1 MESSIRDTGISIAYE
16 PEKSA
21 PVVDIL
27 FVHGLGGH
35 PRKTW
40 TCSKGPPGIHESLSA
55 SEPSRKNSRR
65 SVFGRALGR
74 LHRTS
79 RSTAAEPRP
88 DTLRDDANPALVFWP
103 VDLLSKD
110 FPDSRILVF
119 GYDSKITKYS
129 AGTVSE
135 NSVFSHAKDLL
146 FALALERPLHR
157 PLICVAHSLGGII
170 FKETLSRSSSS
181 TRREHQNIL
190 ESVEAVIFLG
200 TPHRGSVDIAAKGE
214 IARSLLSAS
223 GVATT
228 PVILD
233 SLGLKNTDLER
244 AQEEFSR
251 LWHTSNFRVKTF
263 QEGLILPKLGKKVVP
278 EYSSLL
284 GNHREHAETL
294 QADHLEM
301 CRYSGKDD
309 PNYRKVAG
317 EIRSTYL
324 LITTTNKLESLG
336 RWGERNNSPVPS
348 VGMSQYSGH
357 DFQDQAGKAWL
368 QSLWFPAINRR
379 YETLGSPAEHTC
391 HWLFGDENF
400 HNWLNGRNQERYQGL
415 IWIKGKPGSGKSM
428 LMGEAFRRATQRQ
441 AKASAPSQT
450 AAFFFSGKGDELE
463 HSVFG
468 LFRSLIYQLCSKNPI
483 FMQSFQEICDT
494 KTKTGCFMAS
504 EALTWQ
510 EAELKAALENMILQ
524 KTSRKLLIFVDALD
538 ECDSGSVRD
547 LAYFWRKITKSA
559 FASGI
564 DLKVCLSSR
573 HSPFVTVSDCPEI
586 IMEQHN
592 GHDISTYLKQRI
604 EIGIG
609 IHNAQWQILEEKIRE
624 RSDGMFLWVVL
635 VVDELLRSWDEGRNL
650 EYLTKR
656 VENTP
661 QALET
666 LFSEMLSHFTSE
678 RRDIAVKLFQ
688 WATLSTK
695 PLRLHEWHHIMGFIR
710 HPTPTSLAEWR
721 ASDYFTATDEQ
732 LVKQINTL
740 SLGLV
745 EVTGAIEVPPHGSGS
760 DVSSVG
766 VDAGSLTLDHGSTR
780 IVQVIH
786 ESVRDFFL
794 RGSGFSA
801 LDPSFL
807 TNPIGRGHLS
817 IMATCL
823 DYVNI
828 GELDALV
835 GARQRLTY
843 RGKGKNEGKSPA
855 SLTDSNSDC
864 SLGYEEHPQQGTIT
878 LPLRRKTIPE
888 DASRPEKAIT
898 GSPESHS
905 FVAVHRWLEESG
917 NSTAESD
924 LLIDIPRAPFSDASD
939 TLRSQILED
948 HPALLSYATF
958 ALFEHA
964 RLAPIDGTDITPI
977 LDRLNDETSWTRWK
991 YLREDVPEGV
1001 GLLDFLED
1009 LGLDSWISAFHD
1021 RFSRGQKRRG
1031 SFLTKDIPTSP
1042 IDTQRS
1048 TLYTSHQLSGGE
1060 TRRSSLPVP
1069 LSIPQVDPQE
1079 HPPPMPRPRWRGES
1093 PQSLNRVPRRQV
1105 SVASFGSASSHDGY
1119 DRFSPKL
1126 DSPRPVNSK
1135 DFRGTPVN
1143 SQDFGRTKVVGFFV
1157 CECCPKKPKKFDTQ
1171 DELAAHESEKQ
1182 FECPYCGNRFKS
1194 QAEAERHQNSL
1205 HIRKHSWSCSNLL
1218 GYDNAFQESSQRP
1231 EKCDTCGYCGNDFPR
1246 SGTAGNKTYATDQD
1260 WDERIRHLLEVHKFR
1275 ECNSTK
1281 KFYRADHFWQHLK
1294 YSHTATRGK
1303 WTDKLGEVCCK
1314 KEKD

>member
-1 MESSIRDTGISIAYE
+1 MASSIQDTGISIVYE

-40 TCSKGPPGIHESLSA
+40 TSSKKAPGIHGPLST
-55 SEPSRKNSRR
+55 SEPSRKSSRR
-65 SVFGRALGR
+65 SVLGRALDR

-79 RSTAAEPRP
+79 RNTAAEPRP
-88 DTLRDDANPALVFWP
+88 DTLHDDANPAVVFWP
-103 VDLLSKD
+103 VDLLSRD
-110 FPDSRILVF
+110 FPNSRILVF

-129 AGTVSE
+129 AGAVSE
-135 NSVFSHAKDLL
+135 NSVFSHSKDLL
-146 FALALERPLHR
+146 FALALERPLRR

-170 FKETLSRSSSS
+170 FKEMLSRSSSS
-181 TRREHQNIL
+181 TRCEHQNIL
-190 ESVEAVIFLG
+190 ESVEGIIFLG

-214 IARSLLSAS
+214 VARSLLSAL

-251 LWHTSNFRVKTF
+251 LWHTNNFQVKTF

-324 LITTTNKLESLG
+324 LITTTNKLESIG
-336 RWGERNNSPVPS
+336 RWEERNNSPVPS
-348 VGMSQYSGH
+348 VGVSQYSRH
-357 DFQDQAGKAWL
+357 DFQDQAGRAWL

-379 YETLGSPAEHTC
+379 YETLGIPADQTC
-391 HWLFGDENF
+391 HWLFDDENF
-400 HNWLNGRNQERYQGL
+400 QDWLIGRNQERHQGL

-428 LMGEAFRRATQRQ
+428 LMGEAFRRATRRQ
-441 AKASAPSQT
+441 AEPSAPSQT

-463 HSVFG
+463 HSVVG
-468 LFRSLIYQLCSKNPI
+468 LFRSLIYQLCSKYPV
-483 FMQSFQEICDT
+483 FMQSLQEICDA

-504 EALTWQ
+504 EVIAWQ
-510 EAELKAALENMILQ
+510 EAELKAALEKMILQ
-524 KTSRKLLIFVDALD
+524 KRSSKLSIFVDALD
-538 ECDSGSVRD
+538 ECDSGNVRD
-547 LAYFWRKITKSA
+547 LAYFWRKTTKSA

-573 HSPFVTVSDCPEI
+573 HSPSVTVSDCSEI

-604 EIGIG
+604 EIGID
-609 IHNAQWQILEEKIRE
+609 IQNAQWQILEEKIRE

-635 VVDELLRSWDEGRNL
+635 VVDELLRSWDEGRSL

-656 VENTP
+656 VQNTP

-666 LFSEMLSHFTSE
+666 LFSEMLSHFTPE
-678 RRDIAVKLFQ
+678 RKNIAVKLFQ

-745 EVTGAIEVPPHGSGS
+745 EVTGAIEVPRHGSGS

-766 VDAGSLTLDHGSTR
+766 VDAGSLTLEHGGTR

-794 RGSGFSA
+794 RGSGFLA
-801 LDPSFL
+801 LDPSFS
-807 TNPIGRGHLS
+807 THPIGRGHLS

-835 GARQRLTY
+835 GARQRIIHQ
-843 RGKGKNEGKSPA
+843 GKDKNEEQSPT
-855 SLTDSNSDC
+855 SLTESNSDC
-864 SLGYEEHPQQGTIT
+864 SLGRKDHLLQGTIT
-878 LPLRRKTIPE
+878 LPLRHKTIPG
-888 DASRPEKAIT
+888 DDSRPEQTMT
-898 GSPESHS
+898 GSPESHP
-905 FVAVHRWLEESG
+905 FVAVHRWLKERTD
-917 NSTAESD
+917 STAGSD
-924 LLIDIPRAPFSDASD
+924 LLIDIPRAPLSDVSD
-939 TLRSQILED
+939 TPRSQILED

-964 RLAPIDGTDITPI
+964 RLASIDRADVTPI
-977 LDRLNDETSWTRWK
+977 LNRLNDETTWARWK
-991 YLREDVPEGV
+991 SLREDVPEEV
-1001 GLLDFLED
+1001 ELLDFLED
-1009 LGLDSWISAFHD
+1009 LGLDFWISAFH
-1021 RFSRGQKRRG
+1021 RFSHGHKRR
-1031 SFLTKDIPTSP
+1031 
-1042 IDTQRS
+1042 RA
-1048 TLYTSHQLSGGE
+1048 
-1060 TRRSSLPVP
+1060 
-1069 LSIPQVDPQE
+1069 
-1079 HPPPMPRPRWRGES
+1079 ES
-1093 PQSLNRVPRRQV
+1093 PKSLNRVPRRKV
-1105 SVASFGSASSHDGY
+1105 SVASFGSASSHDGN
-1119 DRFSPKL
+1119 DRFSPRL
-1126 DSPRPVNSK
+1126 ENPRPVNSK

-1143 SQDFGRTKVVGFFV
+1143 SQDFGGTKVVGFFM
-1157 CECCPKKPKKFDTQ
+1157 CDCCPKKPKKFDTLE
-1171 DELAAHESEKQ
+1171 EL
-1182 FECPYCGNRFKS
+1182 R
-1194 QAEAERHQNSL
+1194 L
-1205 HIRKHSWSCSNLL
+1205 
-1218 GYDNAFQESSQRP
+1218 
-1231 EKCDTCGYCGNDFPR
+1231 FPQ
-1246 SGTAGNKTYATDQD
+1246 SF
-1260 WDERIRHLLEVHKFR
+1260 HLRL
-1275 ECNSTK
+1275 
-1281 KFYRADHFWQHLK
+1281 Y
-1294 YSHTATRGK
+1294 
-1303 WTDKLGEVCCK
+1303 
-1314 KEKD
+1314 

>member
-1 MESSIRDTGISIAYE
+1 MGSFIRDTGISIAYE
-16 PEKSA
+16 PENSP
-21 PVVDIL
+21 PVVEA
-27 FVHGLGGH
+27 
-35 PRKTW
+35 
-40 TCSKGPPGIHESLSA
+40 PGTPELLSTSESSG
-55 SEPSRKNSRR
+55 KNPRR
-65 SVFGRALGR
+65 SVLGRALDR

-79 RSTAAEPRP
+79 WNTAGEPRP
-88 DTLRDDANPALVFWP
+88 EALHDDANPAAVFWP
-103 VDLLSKD
+103 IDLLSKD

-129 AGTVSE
+129 AGAVSE

-170 FKETLSRSSSS
+170 FKEMLSRSSSS
-181 TRREHQNIL
+181 TRCEHQNIL

-214 IARSLLSAS
+214 VARSLLSAL

-284 GNHREHAETL
+284 GNYREHAETL

-324 LITTTNKLESLG
+324 LITRANKQESAG
-336 RWGERNNSPVPS
+336 YRWKKNYSPTPS
-348 VGMSQYSGH
+348 ISVSHHSGH
-357 DFQDQAGKAWL
+357 NFPDQASKAWL

-379 YETLGSPAEHTC
+379 FETLGSPAEQTC
-391 HWLFGDENF
+391 HWLFDDETF
-400 HNWLNGRNQERYQGL
+400 QDWLDSRNQERHQGL

-428 LMGEAFRRATQRQ
+428 MMGEAFRRATRRQ
-441 AKASAPSQT
+441 AKASAPSHT

-463 HSVFG
+463 HSVAG
-468 LFRSLIYQLCSKNPI
+468 LFRSLIYQLCSKYPL
-483 FMQSFQEICDT
+483 FMQSFQEVCDV
-494 KTKTGCFMAS
+494 KTKTGCFGVS
-504 EALTWQ
+504 ETIAWQ
-510 EAELKAALENMILQ
+510 EAELQAAFEKMILQ
-524 KTSRKLLIFVDALD
+524 KSSRKVFLFIDALD
-538 ECDSGSVRD
+538 ECDSSSVRH

-573 HSPFVTVSDCPEI
+573 HSPSVTVSDCPEI

-592 GHDISTYLKQRI
+592 SRDISTYLKQRI

-609 IHNAQWQILEEKIRE
+609 IQNTEWKILEEKIRE

-635 VVDELLRSWDEGRNL
+635 VVDDLLRSWDEGRSL

-666 LFSEMLSHFTSE
+666 LFSEMLSHFKPEVKS
-678 RRDIAVKLFQ
+678 IAVKLFQ
-688 WATLSTK
+688 WATLSIK

-721 ASDYFTATDEQ
+721 ASDYFTETDEQ

-745 EVTGAIEVPPHGSGS
+745 EVTRAIEVPPHGSGS
-760 DVSSVG
+760 DISSVG
-766 VDAGSLTLDHGSTR
+766 VDAGSLTPEHGGTR

-794 RGSGFSA
+794 RGNGFSA
-801 LDPSFL
+801 LDPSL
-807 TNPIGRGHLS
+807 SSHPIGSGHLS

-835 GARQRLTY
+835 EARQRVAHQL
-843 RGKGKNEGKSPA
+843 KDKNERKSPTL
-855 SLTDSNSDC
+855 LTDSSGDY
-864 SLGYEEHPQQGTIT
+864 SLGDAEHPPQGTFT
-878 LPLRRKTIPE
+878 LPLRRKRTPG
-888 DASRPEKAIT
+888 DDRGPEKVIS
-898 GSPESHS
+898 GPPESHL
-905 FVAVHRWLEESG
+905 FMAIYRWLEESR
-917 NSTAESD
+917 NSTPESD
-924 LLIDIPRAPFSDASD
+924 LLTKVPRAPFSDISD
-939 TLRSQILED
+939 TFHSQVLED

-958 ALFEHA
+958 AMFEHA
-964 RLAPIDGTDITPI
+964 YLAPIDGADITPI
-977 LDRLNDETSWTRWK
+977 LDRLNDETTWTRWK
-991 YLREDVPEGV
+991 YLREDVSEGV
-1001 GLLDFLED
+1001 ELLEFLEY
-1009 LGLDSWISAFHD
+1009 LGLVSWISAFHN

-1031 SFLTKDIPTSP
+1031 SPLTKDVPTSP
-1042 IDTQRS
+1042 INTGGLTFVS
-1048 TLYTSHQLSGGE
+1048 SHQLSGDE
-1060 TRRSSLPVP
+1060 TPWITLPAP
-1069 LSIPQVDPQE
+1069 NSIPPVDPQGY
-1079 HPPPMPRPRWRGES
+1079 PPPMAPPRWRGES
-1093 PQSLNRVPRRQV
+1093 PQSLSRVPRRPS

-1119 DRFSPKL
+1119 EFSPRL
-1126 DSPRPVNSK
+1126 ESPKPVSSK
-1135 DFRGTPVN
+1135 HFGGTKA
-1143 SQDFGRTKVVGFFV
+1143 TGFFL
-1157 CECCPKKPKKFDTQ
+1157 CECCPEKPKRFHRLE
-1171 DELAAHESEKQ
+1171 ELAQVS
-1182 FECPYCGNRFKS
+1182 
-1194 QAEAERHQNSL
+1194 
-1205 HIRKHSWSCSNLL
+1205 
-1218 GYDNAFQESSQRP
+1218 
-1231 EKCDTCGYCGNDFPR
+1231 
-1246 SGTAGNKTYATDQD
+1246 
-1260 WDERIRHLLEVHKFR
+1260 
-1275 ECNSTK
+1275 
-1281 KFYRADHFWQHLK
+1281 
-1294 YSHTATRGK
+1294 
-1303 WTDKLGEVCCK
+1303 
-1314 KEKD
+1314 

>member
-214 IARSLLSAS
+214 IARSLLSAL

-379 YETLGSPAEHTC
+379 YETLGSPADQTC
-391 HWLFGDENF
+391 HWLFDDENF

-428 LMGEAFRRATQRQ
+428 LMGEAFRRATRRQ
-441 AKASAPSQT
+441 AEASTPSQT
-450 AAFFFSGKGDELE
+450 AAFFFSGKGDEPE
-463 HSVFG
+463 HSGFG
-468 LFRSLIYQLCSKNPI
+468 LFRSLIYQLCSKNAL
-483 FMQSFQEICDT
+483 FMQSFQEICDA

-504 EALTWQ
+504 EAIAWQ

-524 KTSRKLLIFVDALD
+524 ETSSKLLIFVDALD
-538 ECDSGSVRD
+538 ECDS
-547 LAYFWRKITKSA
+547 
-559 FASGI
+559 
-564 DLKVCLSSR
+564 
-573 HSPFVTVSDCPEI
+573 
-586 IMEQHN
+586 
-592 GHDISTYLKQRI
+592 
-604 EIGIG
+604 
-609 IHNAQWQILEEKIRE
+609 
-624 RSDGMFLWVVL
+624 VL
-635 VVDELLRSWDEGRNL
+635 VVDELLRSWDEGRSL

-666 LFSEMLSHFTSE
+666 LFSEMLSHFTPE
-678 RRDIAVKLFQ
+678 RRNIAVKLFQ

-695 PLRLHEWHHIMGFIR
+695 PLRLHEWHNIMGFIR

-766 VDAGSLTLDHGSTR
+766 VDAGSLTLEHGGTR

-794 RGSGFSA
+794 RGNGFSA
-801 LDPSFL
+801 LDTSFS
-807 TNPIGRGHLS
+807 THPIGRGHLS

-835 GARQRLTY
+835 GARQRITHQ
-843 RGKGKNEGKSPA
+843 GKDKNEEQSPT
-855 SLTDSNSDC
+855 SLTESNSSC
-864 SLGYEEHPQQGTIT
+864 SIGHEEHPLQGTMT
-878 LPLRRKTIPE
+878 LPLRHKTIPG
-888 DASRPEKAIT
+888 DDSRPEKTIT
-898 GSPESHS
+898 DSPESDP
-905 FVAVHRWLEESG
+905 FVAVHRWLKESTD
-917 NSTAESD
+917 STAESD
-924 LLIDIPRAPFSDASD
+924 LLIDIPRAPFSDVSD
-939 TLRSQILED
+939 TPRSQILED

-977 LDRLNDETSWTRWK
+977 LDRLNDKTTWTRWK

-1001 GLLDFLED
+1001 ELLDFLED

-1079 HPPPMPRPRWRGES
+1079 HPPPMSPPRWRGES

-1119 DRFSPKL
+1119 DRFSPRL
-1126 DSPRPVNSK
+1126 ESPRPVNSK

-1143 SQDFGRTKVVGFFV
+1143 SQDFGRTKVIGFFV

-1171 DELAAHESEKQ
+1171 EELAAHESEKQ
-1182 FECPYCGNRFKS
+1182 FECPYCENT
-1194 QAEAERHQNSL
+1194 
-1205 HIRKHSWSCSNLL
+1205 L
-1218 GYDNAFQESSQRP
+1218 GPAQ
-1231 EKCDTCGYCGNDFPR
+1231 
-1246 SGTAGNKTYATDQD
+1246 TY
-1260 WDERIRHLLEVHKFR
+1260 
-1275 ECNSTK
+1275 
-1281 KFYRADHFWQHLK
+1281 
-1294 YSHTATRGK
+1294 
-1303 WTDKLGEVCCK
+1303 
-1314 KEKD
+1314 

>member
-1 MESSIRDTGISIAYE
+1 MESSIRETGISIVYE
-16 PEKSA
+16 PEDSA

-40 TCSKGPPGIHESLSA
+40 TSSQKAPGLQESLTT

-65 SVFGRALGR
+65 SVLGRALDR

-79 RSTAAEPRP
+79 RNTAAEPRP
-88 DTLRDDANPALVFWP
+88 DALHDDANPAVVFWP
-103 VDLLSKD
+103 VDLLSRD

-129 AGTVSE
+129 AGAVSE

-170 FKETLSRSSSS
+170 FKEMLSRSSSS

-214 IARSLLSAS
+214 VARSLLSAL

-324 LITTTNKLESLG
+324 LVTTTNKLESLG
-336 RWGERNNSPVPS
+336 QWEERNNSPVPS
-348 VGMSQYSGH
+348 VGVSQYSGH
-357 DFQDQAGKAWL
+357 NFQDQAGKAWL

-379 YETLGSPAEHTC
+379 YETLGSPADQTC
-391 HWLFGDENF
+391 HWLFDDENF

-428 LMGEAFRRATQRQ
+428 LMGEAFRRATRRQ
-441 AKASAPSQT
+441 AEASTPSQT
-450 AAFFFSGKGDELE
+450 AAFFFSGKGDEHE
-463 HSVFG
+463 HSGFG
-468 LFRSLIYQLCSKNPI
+468 LFRSLIYQLCSKNAL
-483 FMQSFQEICDT
+483 FMQSFREICDA

-504 EALTWQ
+504 EAIAWQ

-524 KTSRKLLIFVDALD
+524 KTSSKLLIFVDALD
-538 ECDSGSVRD
+538 ECDS
-547 LAYFWRKITKSA
+547 
-559 FASGI
+559 
-564 DLKVCLSSR
+564 
-573 HSPFVTVSDCPEI
+573 
-586 IMEQHN
+586 
-592 GHDISTYLKQRI
+592 
-604 EIGIG
+604 
-609 IHNAQWQILEEKIRE
+609 
-624 RSDGMFLWVVL
+624 VL

-794 RGSGFSA
+794 RGSGFSV
-801 LDPSFL
+801 LDSSFL

-843 RGKGKNEGKSPA
+843 RRKGKNEGKSPA

-888 DASRPEKAIT
+888 DDSRPEKAIT

-977 LDRLNDETSWTRWK
+977 LDRLNDETTWTRWK

-1001 GLLDFLED
+1001 ELLDFLED

-1031 SFLTKDIPTSP
+1031 SLLTKDISTSP

-1048 TLYTSHQLSGGE
+1048 TLYTSHQISGGE

-1135 DFRGTPVN
+1135 DF
-1143 SQDFGRTKVVGFFV
+1143 GRTKVVGFFV

-1171 DELAAHESEKQ
+1171 EELAAHESEKQ
-1182 FECPYCGNRFKS
+1182 FECPYCENT
-1194 QAEAERHQNSL
+1194 
-1205 HIRKHSWSCSNLL
+1205 L
-1218 GYDNAFQESSQRP
+1218 GPVQ
-1231 EKCDTCGYCGNDFPR
+1231 
-1246 SGTAGNKTYATDQD
+1246 TY
-1260 WDERIRHLLEVHKFR
+1260 
-1275 ECNSTK
+1275 
-1281 KFYRADHFWQHLK
+1281 
-1294 YSHTATRGK
+1294 
-1303 WTDKLGEVCCK
+1303 
-1314 KEKD
+1314 

>member
-65 SVFGRALGR
+65 SALDRALDHLR
-74 LHRTS
+74 EIS
-79 RSTAAEPRP
+79 RNTASEPRP
-88 DTLRDDANPALVFWP
+88 DALRGDANPAVVFWP

-129 AGTVSE
+129 AGAVSE

-170 FKETLSRSSSS
+170 FKEMLSRSSSS

-214 IARSLLSAS
+214 VARSLLSAL

-324 LITTTNKLESLG
+324 LVTTTNKLESLG
-336 RWGERNNSPVPS
+336 RWEERNNSPVPS
-348 VGMSQYSGH
+348 VGVSQYSGQ
-357 DFQDQAGKAWL
+357 DFQDQAGEAWL
-368 QSLWFPAINRR
+368 QSLWFPATNRR
-379 YETLGSPAEHTC
+379 YETLGSPADQTC
-391 HWLFGDENF
+391 HWLFDDENF
-400 HNWLNGRNQERYQGL
+400 QDWLNGRNQERYQGL

-441 AKASAPSQT
+441 ADASAPSQT
-450 AAFFFSGKGDELE
+450 AAFFFSGNGDELE
-463 HSVFG
+463 HSVVG
-468 LFRSLIYQLCSKNPI
+468 LFRSLIYQLCSKNPL
-483 FMQSFQEICDT
+483 FMQPFQEICDA
-494 KTKTGCFMAS
+494 KVKTGCFMAS

-510 EAELKAALENMILQ
+510 EAELKAALEKMILQ
-524 KTSRKLLIFVDALD
+524 KGSSKLLIFVDALD
-538 ECDSGSVRD
+538 ECDSGSMRD

-559 FASGI
+559 FTSGI

-573 HSPFVTVSDCPEI
+573 HSPSVT
-586 IMEQHN
+586 
-592 GHDISTYLKQRI
+592 
-604 EIGIG
+604 
-609 IHNAQWQILEEKIRE
+609 KIRE

-635 VVDELLRSWDEGRNL
+635 VVDDLLRGWDEGRSL

-666 LFSEMLSHFTSE
+666 LFSEMLSHLTPE
-678 RRDIAVKLFQ
+678 RKNVAVKLFQ
-688 WATLSTK
+688 WATLSIK

-721 ASDYFTATDEQ
+721 ASDYFTETDEQ
-732 LVKQINTL
+732 LVKQINSL
-740 SLGLV
+740 SLGLI

-766 VDAGSLTLDHGSTR
+766 VDAGSLTLEHGGTR

-794 RGSGFSA
+794 RGNGFSA
-801 LDPSFL
+801 LDTSFSAH
-807 TNPIGRGHLS
+807 PIGRGHLS

-828 GELDALV
+828 VELDALV
-835 GARQRLTY
+835 GARQRITHQ
-843 RGKGKNEGKSPA
+843 GKDKNEEQSPT
-855 SLTDSNSDC
+855 SLTESNSSC
-864 SLGYEEHPQQGTIT
+864 SLGHEEHPLQGTMT
-878 LPLRRKTIPE
+878 LPLRHKAIPG
-888 DASRPEKAIT
+888 DDSRPEKAIT
-898 GSPESHS
+898 GSPESHP

-977 LDRLNDETSWTRWK
+977 LDRLNDETTWTRWK

-1001 GLLDFLED
+1001 ELLDFLED
-1009 LGLDSWISAFHD
+1009 LGLDSWIGAFHD

-1031 SFLTKDIPTSP
+1031 SLLTKDIPTSP

-1048 TLYTSHQLSGGE
+1048 ALYTSHQLSGGE

-1079 HPPPMPRPRWRGES
+1079 HPPPMSPPRWRGDS

-1119 DRFSPKL
+1119 DRFSPRL
-1126 DSPRPVNSK
+1126 ESPRPVNSK
-1135 DFRGTPVN
+1135 DFRGTTVN
-1143 SQDFGRTKVVGFFV
+1143 SQDFGRTKVIGFFV

-1171 DELAAHESEKQ
+1171 EELAAHESEKQ
-1182 FECPYCGNRFKS
+1182 FECPYCENT
-1194 QAEAERHQNSL
+1194 
-1205 HIRKHSWSCSNLL
+1205 L
-1218 GYDNAFQESSQRP
+1218 GPVQ
-1231 EKCDTCGYCGNDFPR
+1231 TC
-1246 SGTAGNKTYATDQD
+1246 
-1260 WDERIRHLLEVHKFR
+1260 
-1275 ECNSTK
+1275 
-1281 KFYRADHFWQHLK
+1281 
-1294 YSHTATRGK
+1294 
-1303 WTDKLGEVCCK
+1303 
-1314 KEKD
+1314 

>member
-40 TCSKGPPGIHESLSA
+40 TCSKGPPAIYESLST
-55 SEPSRKNSRR
+55 SEPSRRNSRR
-65 SVFGRALGR
+65 GVLGRALDR
-74 LHRTS
+74 LHRSS
-79 RSTAAEPRP
+79 RNTAAEPRS
-88 DTLRDDANPALVFWP
+88 DTLHDDANPTVVFWP
-103 VDLLSKD
+103 VDLLSRD
-110 FPDSRILVF
+110 FPDARILVF

-129 AGTVSE
+129 AVAVSE

-146 FALALERPLHR
+146 FALALERPLDR

-170 FKETLSRSSSS
+170 FKEMLSRSSSS
-181 TRREHQNIL
+181 TRYEHQNIL

-214 IARSLLSAS
+214 VARSLLSAL

-324 LITTTNKLESLG
+324 LVTATNKLESLG
-336 RWGERNNSPVPS
+336 RWEEKSQSPVPS
-348 VGMSQYSGH
+348 VGASQYSRN
-357 DFQDQAGKAWL
+357 DFQDQAGRAWL

-379 YETLGSPAEHTC
+379 YESLGSPAEHTC
-391 HWLFGDENF
+391 HWLFDDENF
-400 HNWLNGRNQERYQGL
+400 HNWLHGRNQERYQGL

-428 LMGEAFRRATQRQ
+428 LMGEAFRRATRRQ
-441 AKASAPSQT
+441 AEASTPSQT
-450 AAFFFSGKGDELE
+450 AAFFFSGKGDEPE
-463 HSVFG
+463 HSVVG
-468 LFRSLIYQLCSKNPI
+468 LFRSLIYQLCSKNAL
-483 FMQSFQEICDT
+483 FMQSFQEICDA

-504 EALTWQ
+504 ETIAWQ

-524 KTSRKLLIFVDALD
+524 KTSSKLLIFVDALD

-573 HSPFVTVSDCPEI
+573 HSPSVTVSDCPEI

-609 IHNAQWQILEEKIRE
+609 THNAQWQILEEKIRE

-635 VVDELLRSWDEGRNL
+635 VVDELLRSWDEGRSL

-666 LFSEMLSHFTSE
+666 LFSEMLSHFTPE
-678 RRDIAVKLFQ
+678 RRNIAVKLFQ

-732 LVKQINTL
+732 LVKQISTL

-745 EVTGAIEVPPHGSGS
+745 EVTGAIELPPHDSGS

-766 VDAGSLTLDHGSTR
+766 VDAGSLTHEHGGTR

-794 RGSGFSA
+794 RGNGFSA
-801 LDPSFL
+801 LDPSFS
-807 TNPIGRGHLS
+807 THPIGRGHLS

-823 DYVNI
+823 DYANI

-835 GARQRLTY
+835 GARQRITH
-843 RGKGKNEGKSPA
+843 KGKDKNEEQSPT
-855 SLTDSNSDC
+855 SSTESNSDC
-864 SLGYEEHPQQGTIT
+864 SLGHEGHPLQGTIT
-878 LPLRRKTIPE
+878 LPLRRKTIPG
-888 DASRPEKAIT
+888 DDSRPKQTIT
-898 GSPESHS
+898 GSPESHP
-905 FVAVHRWLEESG
+905 FMAVHRWLEESS

-924 LLIDIPRAPFSDASD
+924 LLIDIPRAPFSDVSD
-939 TLRSQILED
+939 TPRSQILED

-958 ALFEHA
+958 AMFEHA
-964 RLAPIDGTDITPI
+964 RLAPIDGADITPI
-977 LDRLNDETSWTRWK
+977 LDRLNDETTWARWK
-991 YLREDVPEGV
+991 SLREDVPEEV
-1001 GLLDFLED
+1001 ELLDFLED
-1009 LGLDSWISAFHD
+1009 LGLVSWISAFHD
-1021 RFSRGQKRRG
+1021 RFSPGQKRRV
-1031 SFLTKDIPTSP
+1031 SPLSRDVPISP
-1042 IDTQRS
+1042 IDSRRS
-1048 TLYTSHQLSGGE
+1048 TLLPDHQLTGDES
-1060 TRRSSLPVP
+1060 RRSSLPVP

-1079 HPPPMPRPRWRGES
+1079 HPPPMTRPRRRGES
-1093 PQSLNRVPRRQV
+1093 PQSRNRVPRRKV
-1105 SVASFGSASSHDGY
+1105 SVASFSSASSHDGY
-1119 DRFSPKL
+1119 DRFSPRL
-1126 DSPRPVNSK
+1126 ESPGPVNSK
-1135 DFRGTPVN
+1135 DLG
-1143 SQDFGRTKVVGFFV
+1143 KAILGFFM
-1157 CECCPKKPKKFDTQ
+1157 CECCPKKPKKFDTRE
-1171 DELAAHESEKQ
+1171 ELAAHESEKQ
-1182 FECPYCGNRFKS
+1182 FECSYCENTLGPVQTY
-1194 QAEAERHQNSL
+1194 QATTAPS
-1205 HIRKHSWSCSNLL
+1205 
-1218 GYDNAFQESSQRP
+1218 
-1231 EKCDTCGYCGNDFPR
+1231 R
-1246 SGTAGNKTYATDQD
+1246 SPVSALKN
-1260 WDERIRHLLEVHKFR
+1260 VM
-1275 ECNSTK
+1275 
-1281 KFYRADHFWQHLK
+1281 RADFVAMTFHVL
-1294 YSHTATRGK
+1294 AR
-1303 WTDKLGEVCCK
+1303 LGTGPIPQNK
-1314 KEKD
+1314 IGMNA

>member
-1 MESSIRDTGISIAYE
+1 M
-16 PEKSA
+16 
-21 PVVDIL
+21 
-27 FVHGLGGH
+27 
-35 PRKTW
+35 
-40 TCSKGPPGIHESLSA
+40 
-55 SEPSRKNSRR
+55 
-65 SVFGRALGR
+65 
-74 LHRTS
+74 
-79 RSTAAEPRP
+79 
-88 DTLRDDANPALVFWP
+88 
-103 VDLLSKD
+103 
-110 FPDSRILVF
+110 
-119 GYDSKITKYS
+119 
-129 AGTVSE
+129 
-135 NSVFSHAKDLL
+135 
-146 FALALERPLHR
+146 
-157 PLICVAHSLGGII
+157 
-170 FKETLSRSSSS
+170 LSRSSSS
-181 TRREHQNIL
+181 TRCEHQNIL

-214 IARSLLSAS
+214 VARSLLGAL

-263 QEGLILPKLGKKVVP
+263 QEGLILPKLGKKLVP

-301 CRYSGKDD
+301 CRYSAKDD
-309 PNYRKVAG
+309 PNYRKVVG

-336 RWGERNNSPVPS
+336 RWEEKNQSPAPSIGVSQCSRN
-348 VGMSQYSGH
+348 
-357 DFQDQAGKAWL
+357 DFQDHAGRAWL

-379 YETLGSPAEHTC
+379 YETLGSPADQTC
-391 HWLFGDENF
+391 HWLFDDENF
-400 HNWLNGRNQERYQGL
+400 QDWLNGRNQERHQGL
-415 IWIKGKPGSGKSM
+415 IWIKGKPGSGKST
-428 LMGEAFRRATQRQ
+428 LMGEAFRRATPRQ

-463 HSVFG
+463 HSVVG
-468 LFRSLIYQLCSKNPI
+468 LFRSLIYQLCSKNPR
-483 FMQSFQEICDT
+483 FMQSFQEIRDA

-504 EALTWQ
+504 ETIAWQ

-524 KTSRKLLIFVDALD
+524 KSSSNLLIFVDALD

-573 HSPFVTVSDCPEI
+573 HSPSVTVSDCPEI
-586 IMEQHN
+586 ITEQHN

-635 VVDELLRSWDEGRNL
+635 VVDELLRSWDEGRSL

-656 VENTP
+656 VQNTP

-666 LFSEMLSHFTSE
+666 LFSEMLSHFTPE
-678 RRDIAVKLFQ
+678 GKNIAVKLFQ

-710 HPTPTSLAEWR
+710 YPKPTSLAEWR

-745 EVTGAIEVPPHGSGS
+745 EVTGALEVPLHDSGS

-766 VDAGSLTLDHGSTR
+766 VDAGSLTLEHGGTR

-794 RGSGFSA
+794 RGNGFSA

-807 TNPIGRGHLS
+807 TNPTGRGHLS

-843 RGKGKNEGKSPA
+843 RGKDKNEGKSPA
-855 SLTDSNSDC
+855 SLTDANSDC
-864 SLGYEEHPQQGTIT
+864 SLGYEEHPPQGTIT
-878 LPLRRKTIPE
+878 LPLRRKTIPG
-888 DASRPEKAIT
+888 DDSRPEKSIT
-898 GSPESHS
+898 GSPESHP
-905 FVAVHRWLEESG
+905 FMAVHRWLEERS

-924 LLIDIPRAPFSDASD
+924 LLIDIPRAPLSDASD
-939 TLRSQILED
+939 TPRSQILED

-964 RLAPIDGTDITPI
+964 RLAPIDGADIAPI
-977 LDRLNDETSWTRWK
+977 LDRLNDETTWARWK
-991 YLREDVPEGV
+991 SLREDVPEGV
-1001 GLLDFLED
+1001 ELLDFLED
-1009 LGLDSWISAFHD
+1009 LGLVSWISAFHD
-1021 RFSRGQKRRG
+1021 RFGPGQKRRG
-1031 SFLTKDIPTSP
+1031 SPLMKAVPTSP
-1042 IDTQRS
+1042 FDPQRS
-1048 TLYTSHQLSGGE
+1048 TLFPGHQLSGDE

-1069 LSIPQVDPQE
+1069 ISIPKLDPQE
-1079 HPPPMPRPRWRGES
+1079 HPSPMARPKRRGES

-1119 DRFSPKL
+1119 DRFSPRL
-1126 DSPRPVNSK
+1126 ESPRPVNSK
-1135 DFRGTPVN
+1135 DFRGTPVD
-1143 SQDFGRTKVVGFFV
+1143 SRDFGGTKVVGFFM
-1157 CECCPKKPKKFDTQ
+1157 CECCPKKPKRFDTRE
-1171 DELAAHESEKQ
+1171 EL
-1182 FECPYCGNRFKS
+1182 
-1194 QAEAERHQNSL
+1194 
-1205 HIRKHSWSCSNLL
+1205 
-1218 GYDNAFQESSQRP
+1218 
-1231 EKCDTCGYCGNDFPR
+1231 T
-1246 SGTAGNKTYATDQD
+1246 
-1260 WDERIRHLLEVHKFR
+1260 
-1275 ECNSTK
+1275 
-1281 KFYRADHFWQHLK
+1281 
-1294 YSHTATRGK
+1294 
-1303 WTDKLGEVCCK
+1303 
-1314 KEKD
+1314 

>member
-16 PEKSA
+16 PQNSL

-40 TCSKGPPGIHESLSA
+40 TSSKRPLGTPNLLSA
-55 SEPSRKNSRR
+55 SESSRKNPRR
-65 SVFGRALGR
+65 SILDCALDHLNGI
-74 LHRTS
+74 S
-79 RSTAAEPRP
+79 RNTAAEPRSEA
-88 DTLRDDANPALVFWP
+88 LHGDANPAVVFWP

-129 AGTVSE
+129 AGAVSE

-146 FALALERPLHR
+146 FALSLERPLDR

-170 FKETLSRSSSS
+170 FKEMLSRSSSS
-181 TRREHQNIL
+181 SRCEHQNIL

-214 IARSLLSAS
+214 VARSLLSAF

-244 AQEEFSR
+244 VQEEFSR

-284 GNHREHAETL
+284 GNYREHAETL

-317 EIRSTYL
+317 EIRPTYL
-324 LITTTNKLESLG
+324 SITTTDKQESPG
-336 RWGERNNSPVPS
+336 YRGKNNYSPAPS
-348 VGMSQYSGH
+348 VSVSQHSGH
-357 DFQDQAGKAWL
+357 KFRDQASKAWL

-379 YETLGSPAEHTC
+379 FETLGSPAEQTC
-391 HWLFGDENF
+391 NWLFDDENF
-400 HNWLNGRNQERYQGL
+400 QDWLNSRNQERNQGL

-428 LMGEAFRRATQRQ
+428 LMGEAFRRAARGQ

-463 HSVFG
+463 HSVAG
-468 LFRSLIYQLCSKNPI
+468 LFRSLIYQLCSKYPL
-483 FMQSFQEICDT
+483 FMQSFQEIWDA

-504 EALTWQ
+504 EAIAWQ
-510 EAELKAALENMILQ
+510 EAELQAAFEKMILQ
-524 KTSRKLLIFVDALD
+524 KPSSKVLLFVDALD
-538 ECDSGSVRD
+538 ECDSSSVRH

-564 DLKVCLSSR
+564 DLRVCLSSR
-573 HSPFVTVSDCPEI
+573 HSPSVTVSDCPEI

-592 GHDISTYLKQRI
+592 SHDISTYLKQRI

-609 IHNAQWQILEEKIRE
+609 IQNAQWQILEEKIRE
-624 RSDGMFLWVVL
+624 MSDGMFLWVVL
-635 VVDELLRSWDEGRNL
+635 VVDDLLRSWDEGKSL

-666 LFSEMLSHFTSE
+666 LFSEMFSRFTPE
-678 RRDIAVKLFQ
+678 GKNVAVKLFQ

-710 HPTPTSLAEWR
+710 HTTPTSLAEWR
-721 ASDYFTATDEQ
+721 ASDYFTETDEQ

-745 EVTGAIEVPPHGSGS
+745 EVTRAIEVPPHGSGS

-766 VDAGSLTLDHGSTR
+766 VDAGSLTLDYGGTR

-794 RGSGFSA
+794 RGNGFSA
-801 LDPSFL
+801 LDPNLS
-807 TNPIGRGHLS
+807 THPIGSGHLS

-835 GARQRLTY
+835 GARQRVTHQ
-843 RGKGKNEGKSPA
+843 GKDKNEGKSPV
-855 SLTDSNSDC
+855 SLIESNSDC
-864 SLGYEEHPQQGTIT
+864 YRPVCSLEYEAHPPQGTIT
-878 LPLRRKTIPE
+878 LPLRRKAMPE
-888 DASRPEKAIT
+888 DDSKPEQTII
-898 GSPESHS
+898 GSPESLP
-905 FVAVHRWLEESG
+905 FMAVHRWLEESS

-924 LLIDIPRAPFSDASD
+924 LLINIPRAPFSDVSD
-939 TLRSQILED
+939 TLRSQTLED
-948 HPALLSYATF
+948 HPALLSYAIF
-958 ALFEHA
+958 AMFEHA
-964 RLAPIDGTDITPI
+964 RLAQIDGADVTPI
-977 LDRLNDETSWTRWK
+977 LDRLHDETTWARWK
-991 YLREDVPEGV
+991 SLREDVPEGV
-1001 GLLDFLED
+1001 ELLDCLED
-1009 LGLDSWISAFHD
+1009 LGLISWISAFHD
-1021 RFSRGQKRRG
+1021 RFSRGQKRRR
-1031 SFLTKDIPTSP
+1031 SPVTKVVPTSP
-1042 IDTQRS
+1042 IDTRRSILFPSRQRP
-1048 TLYTSHQLSGGE
+1048 GDE
-1060 TRRSSLPVP
+1060 TRRSALPVP
-1069 LSIPQVDPQE
+1069 INPHVDPQE
-1079 HPPPMPRPRWRGES
+1079 HPPPLPP
-1093 PQSLNRVPRRQV
+1093 PKAAN
-1105 SVASFGSASSHDGY
+1105 VASFGSASSHDGY
-1119 DRFSPKL
+1119 DRFSPRL
-1126 DSPRPVNSK
+1126 ESPRPVNSK
-1135 DFRGTPVN
+1135 DFG
-1143 SQDFGRTKVVGFFV
+1143 GIKVVGFFM
-1157 CECCPKKPKKFDTQ
+1157 CECCPKKPKKFDTLE
-1171 DELAAHESEKQ
+1171 ELTAHESEKQ
-1182 FECPYCGNRFKS
+1182 FECSYCGNRFKS
-1194 QAEAERHQNSL
+1194 HNEVERHQNSL
-1205 HIRKHSWSCSNLL
+1205 HIRRQSWSCSNLT
-1218 GYDNAFQESSQRP
+1218 GYDSVFQESSQRP
-1231 EKCDTCGYCGNDFPR
+1231 EKCDTCGYCGDDFPR
-1246 SGTAGNKTYATDQD
+1246 SGMAWNRAYPAEQD
-1260 WDERIRHLLEVHKFR
+1260 WDERIRHLQEVHKFK
-1275 ECNSTK
+1275 ECNSAK
-1281 KFYRADHFWQHLK
+1281 KFFREDHFRQHLK
-1294 YSHTATRGK
+1294 HSHAGTRGK
-1303 WTDKLGEVCCK
+1303 WMDVLGELCCK
-1314 KEKD
+1314 KEKH

>member
-1 MESSIRDTGISIAYE
+1 MESPIRDTGISIAYE

-40 TCSKGPPGIHESLSA
+40 TCSKGPPGIPESLSA
-55 SEPSRKNSRR
+55 SELSRKNSRR
-65 SVFGRALGR
+65 SVLGRALGR
-74 LHRTS
+74 LHLTS

-88 DTLRDDANPALVFWP
+88 DALRDDGNPAVVFWP

-110 FPDSRILVF
+110 LPGSRILVF

-129 AGTVSE
+129 AGAVSE

-146 FALALERPLHR
+146 FALALKRPLHR

-170 FKETLSRSSSS
+170 FKEMLSRSSSS

-190 ESVEAVIFLG
+190 ESIEAVIFLG
-200 TPHRGSVDIAAKGE
+200 TPHRGSVEVAAKGE
-214 IARSLLSAS
+214 VARSLLSAL

-251 LWHTSNFRVKTF
+251 FWHMSNFRVKTF

-309 PNYRKVAG
+309 PNYLKVAG

-324 LITTTNKLESLG
+324 LITTTSKLESFG
-336 RWGERNNSPVPS
+336 RWGGRNNSPRPS
-348 VGMSQYSGH
+348 VGVSQYSGRN
-357 DFQDQAGKAWL
+357 FQDQAGKAWL

-379 YETLGSPAEHTC
+379 YETMGSPADQTC
-391 HWLFGDENF
+391 HWLFDDKNF
-400 HNWLNGRNQERYQGL
+400 HNWLNGLNQERYQGL

-428 LMGEAFRRATQRQ
+428 LMGEAFRRATRRQ
-441 AKASAPSQT
+441 AEASTPSQT
-450 AAFFFSGKGDELE
+450 AAFFFSGKGDEPE
-463 HSVFG
+463 HSVVG
-468 LFRSLIYQLCSKNPI
+468 LFRSLIYQLCSKNAL
-483 FMQSFQEICDT
+483 FMQSFQEICDA

-504 EALTWQ
+504 ETIAWQ

-524 KTSRKLLIFVDALD
+524 KTSSKLLILVDALD

-573 HSPFVTVSDCPEI
+573 HSPSVTVSDCPEI

-609 IHNAQWQILEEKIRE
+609 THNAQWQILEEKIRE

-635 VVDELLRSWDEGRNL
+635 VVDELLRSWDEGRSL

-666 LFSEMLSHFTSE
+666 LFSEMLSHFTPE
-678 RRDIAVKLFQ
+678 RRNIAVKLFQ

-745 EVTGAIEVPPHGSGS
+745 EVTGAIELPPHDSGS

-766 VDAGSLTLDHGSTR
+766 VDAGSLTHEHGDTR

-794 RGSGFSA
+794 RGNGFSA
-801 LDPSFL
+801 LDPSFS
-807 TNPIGRGHLS
+807 THPIGRGHLS

-835 GARQRLTY
+835 KARQRVTHQ
-843 RGKGKNEGKSPA
+843 GKDRNEEQSPT
-855 SLTDSNSDC
+855 SLTESNSDC
-864 SLGYEEHPQQGTIT
+864 SLGHEEHTLQGTIA
-878 LPLRRKTIPE
+878 LPLHHNTSE
-888 DASRPEKAIT
+888 DDSRPEQTTT
-898 GSPESHS
+898 GSPESHP

-917 NSTAESD
+917 NSTTESD
-924 LLIDIPRAPFSDASD
+924 LLIDIPRAPFSDVSD
-939 TLRSQILED
+939 TPRSQILED

-958 ALFEHA
+958 AMFEHA
-964 RLAPIDGTDITPI
+964 RLAPIDGADIIPI
-977 LDRLNDETSWTRWK
+977 LDRLHDETTWARWK
-991 YLREDVPEGV
+991 SLREDLPEGV
-1001 GLLDFLED
+1001 DLLNFLED

-1031 SFLTKDIPTSP
+1031 SPLSRDVPTSP
-1042 IDTQRS
+1042 IDTRRS
-1048 TLYTSHQLSGGE
+1048 TLYPSHQLPGDES
-1060 TRRSSLPVP
+1060 RRSSLPVP

-1079 HPPPMPRPRWRGES
+1079 HPPPMTSPRRRGES
-1093 PQSLNRVPRRQV
+1093 PQSLNRVPRRKV

-1119 DRFSPKL
+1119 DRFSPRL
-1126 DSPRPVNSK
+1126 ENPRPVNSK

-1143 SQDFGRTKVVGFFV
+1143 SQDFGGTKVVGFFI
-1157 CECCPKKPKKFDTQ
+1157 CGCCPKKPKKFDTLE
-1171 DELAAHESEKQ
+1171 ELSHKRKQ
-1182 FECPYCGNRFKS
+1182 RGTRTRSILENTLGPAQTYRDTTVPSRSPVSDPKNVTHADFVAMTFHVLVRPGTGPIP
-1194 QAEAERHQNSL
+1194 QNK
-1205 HIRKHSWSCSNLL
+1205 I
-1218 GYDNAFQESSQRP
+1218 GMNA
-1231 EKCDTCGYCGNDFPR
+1231 
-1246 SGTAGNKTYATDQD
+1246 
-1260 WDERIRHLLEVHKFR
+1260 
-1275 ECNSTK
+1275 
-1281 KFYRADHFWQHLK
+1281 
-1294 YSHTATRGK
+1294 
-1303 WTDKLGEVCCK
+1303 
-1314 KEKD
+1314 